1 MNGKANRRSRSN
13 FPFQLTHERIPM
25 EFLPGVPPV
34 GLLLMKQPSSPPGG
48 TWSSKKEKK
57 IKFLLAETF
66 RFTRGDPRGLLCC
79 APVTIRA
86 TSIRVSRLRGTL
98 DFSSFSD
105 GPFVIGRQF
114 GIQMTFRANWVVY
127 VARNIVRMI
136 RSDVCAL
143 VGWDTPGPHLSAA
156 GQGVRIQLPGP
167 AGTLAAAAAFKF
179 SSGRFTLSFLFLN
192 D

>member
-1 MNGKANRRSRSN
+1 M
-13 FPFQLTHERIPM
+13 
-25 EFLPGVPPV
+25 
-34 GLLLMKQPSSPPGG
+34 GLGLQ
-48 TWSSKKEKK
+48 KKKK

-114 GIQMTFRANWVVY
+114 RIQMTFRANWVVY

-167 AGTLAAAAAFKF
+167 ARTLAAAAAFKF